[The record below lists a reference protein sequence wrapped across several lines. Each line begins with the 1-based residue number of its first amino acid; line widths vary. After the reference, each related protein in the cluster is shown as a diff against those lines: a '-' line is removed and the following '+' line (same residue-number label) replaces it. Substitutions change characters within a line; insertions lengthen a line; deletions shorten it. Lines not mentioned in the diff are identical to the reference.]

1 MKVCER
7 CLLTIIDHRPTTND
21 RRLTTS
27 DRNSYNSPVNAPVPT
42 KPVADNNAHDKHQH
56 RHAVY
61 AAEATGL
68 LVIALLLLVLVVIRY
83 WQYIPWKAR

>member
-1 MKVCER
+1 V
-7 CLLTIIDHRPTTND
+7 D
-21 RRLTTS
+21 S
-27 DRNSYNSPVNAPVPT
+27 PVPT
-42 KPVADNNAHDKHQH
+42 RPVADRDEHNKHQY
-56 RHAVY
+56 RHSVY